1 MNAGSHP
8 CLRSVARSRHGRG
21 FTLIES
27 MVAVGIAAVLASIAY
42 PSLEGHVLR
51 ARRTDGL
58 VALMQAQLA
67 QERYR
72 SNHNSYGNL
81 AETGVRATSA
91 AGHYTVQVTS
101 NTVDSYEVLAS
112 ATAGQARDA
121 SCRHLRLASLGSGVT
136 YASGADTA
144 TSNPAQA
151 NRKCWNQ

>member
-1 MNAGSHP
+1 MTHASLPP
-8 CLRSVARSRHGRG
+8 CHASRRARRHRG
-21 FTLIES
+21 FTLVES

-51 ARRTDGL
+51 ARRTDAM

-72 SNHNSYGNL
+72 SNNNSYGNL

-91 AGHYTVQVTS
+91 AGYYTVQVTS
-101 NTVDSYEVLAS
+101 NSADGYEVLAS
-112 ATAGQARDA
+112 ATARQARDTR
-121 SCRHLRLASLGSGVT
+121 CRHLRLASLGAGIT

-144 TSNPAQA
+144 TSNPADV
-151 NRKCWNQ
+151 NRKCWNL